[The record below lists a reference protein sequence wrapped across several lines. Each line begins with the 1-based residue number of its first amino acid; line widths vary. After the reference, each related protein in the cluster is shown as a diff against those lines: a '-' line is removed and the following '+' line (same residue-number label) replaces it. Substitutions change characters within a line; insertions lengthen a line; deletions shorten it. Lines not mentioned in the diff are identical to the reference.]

1 MPVPERSKTAHP
13 SFLHWLPAGRL
24 LRVRLLP
31 GQTVVLAASALILI
45 GSALLMLPSATPEG
59 VELRFLDALFT
70 ATSAVCVTGLIV
82 MDTPHEFTTFGQWI
96 ILWLI
101 QIGGLGY
108 ALLATFILLALGH
121 RIGLR
126 DRMMLAETLNTFDM
140 AESVRYVKIV
150 AVVTVAFE
158 GLGWLFFFLRFSQD
172 LPWGEALYSGLFH
185 SISAFN
191 NAGFSLF
198 SDSLI
203 SYQTDAS
210 INVIVTVLVIS
221 GSIGFLVFQ
230 DAWDN
235 VTGRR
240 FRFQTHTKLV
250 VVVTLLLLAS
260 GTLGITILEWNN
272 SATFQPLSLGERL
285 GTAHF
290 QAMSR
295 TAGFATIDLSTMNDA
310 TLYFLLLLMTIGGSP
325 GSMSG
330 GIKTTTFAIICLT
343 IWAALRRRH
352 DVEVFHRKIS
362 KDLVIRAFCLCIL
375 AFTAITLFTLTL
387 AFTEEQPFLS
397 IMFEVTSAMG
407 IVGMSLGDGDG
418 RSFSALLTD
427 FGKVVIIV
435 SMLLGR
441 FGPLLIGLFAV
452 QTTVPPRYRYPT
464 SRIMIG

>member
-1 MPVPERSKTAHP
+1 MAVTEQTKTRHE
-13 SFLHWLPAGRL
+13 SFLRRL
-24 LRVRLLP
+24 SSIRLLP
-31 GQTVVLAASALILI
+31 GQIVALAAAGLILI
-45 GSALLMLPSATPEG
+45 GTVLLMLPFSTPES

-70 ATSAVCVTGLIV
+70 STSAVCVTGLIV
-82 MDTPHEFTTFGQWI
+82 MDTPTEFTLFGQLV
-96 ILWLI
+96 ILMLV

-108 ALLATFILLALGH
+108 ALMATLILLALGH

-126 DRMMLAETLNTFDM
+126 DRMMLVESLSVSDMGET
-140 AESVRYVKIV
+140 VRYVKIV
-150 AVVTVAFE
+150 AVATVIFE
-158 GLGWLFFFLRFSQD
+158 GLGAMFLTLRFAQD
-172 LPWGEALYSGLFH
+172 MAWGQALYAGIFH

-191 NAGFSLF
+191 NAGFALF

-203 SYQTDAS
+203 AYQSDIP
-210 INVIVTVLVIS
+210 INLIVTILIIF
-221 GSIGFLVFQ
+221 GSLGFFLFH

-235 VTGRR
+235 VTGKR

-250 VVVTLLLLAS
+250 VVVTLVMLIS

-272 SATFQPLSLGERL
+272 PRTFGPLSLGERIAV
-285 GTAHF
+285 AHF
-290 QAMSR
+290 HTVSR
-295 TAGFATIDLSTMNDA
+295 TAGFTTMDIGDMKDA

-330 GIKTTTFAIICLT
+330 GIKTTTFAIIWLT
-343 IWAALRRRH
+343 IWAVLRRKS
-352 DVEVFHRKIS
+352 DVEVFHRRIP
-362 KDLVIRAFCLCIL
+362 KDLIVRAFVLCIL
-375 AFTAITLFTLTL
+375 AFTTITLFTLAL
-387 AFTEEQPFLS
+387 AFTEERPFLS

-427 FGKVVIIV
+427 FGKLVIIV

-452 QTTVPPRYRYPT
+452 QTTIPARYRYPE
-464 SRIMIG
+464 SRVLIG

>member
-1 MPVPERSKTAHP
+1 MAVIEQAKNPNDSIFDRLT
-13 SFLHWLPAGRL
+13 SF
-24 LRVRLLP
+24 RLLP
-31 GQTVVLAASALILI
+31 GQIVALAAAALILL
-45 GSALLMLPSATPEG
+45 GSGLLMLPFSTPPE
-59 VELRFLDALFT
+59 VEIRFLDALFT

-82 MDTPHEFTTFGQWI
+82 MDTPNEFTVFGQLV
-96 ILWLI
+96 ILMLI

-108 ALLATFILLALGH
+108 ALMATLILLALGH

-126 DRMMLAETLNTFDM
+126 DRMMLAETLSLSEM
-140 AESVRYVKIV
+140 GEAVRYVKIV
-150 AVVTVAFE
+150 AVVTVFLE
-158 GLGWLFFFLRFSQD
+158 GLGAILLTLRFSQD
-172 LPWGEALYSGLFH
+172 MGWGEALYSGIFH

-191 NAGFSLF
+191 NAGFALF

-203 SYQTDAS
+203 SYQTDIS
-210 INVIVTVLVIS
+210 INLIVTILIVF

-235 VTGRR
+235 FTGKR

-250 VVVTLLLLAS
+250 VVVTLVLLVS

-272 SATFQPLSLGERL
+272 PRTFEPLSLGERL
-285 GTAHF
+285 AVAHF
-290 QAMSR
+290 HTVSR
-295 TAGFATIDLSTMNDA
+295 TAGFTTMDVGNMQDA

-330 GIKTTTFAIICLT
+330 GIKTTTFAIIWLT
-343 IWAALRRRH
+343 IWSVLWRKA
-352 DVEVFHRKIS
+352 DVSVFHRRIP
-362 KDLVIRAFCLCIL
+362 KDLVVRAFVLCIL
-375 AFTAITLFTLTL
+375 AFTTITLFTLAL
-387 AFTEEQPFLS
+387 AFTEEKPFLG

-407 IVGMSLGDGDG
+407 IVGMSLGDGDS

-427 FGKVVIIV
+427 FGKLVIIV

-452 QTTVPPRYRYPT
+452 QTTTPARYRYPE
-464 SRIMIG
+464 SRVLIG

>member
-1 MPVPERSKTAHP
+1 MA
-13 SFLHWLPAGRL
+13 
-24 LRVRLLP
+24 
-31 GQTVVLAASALILI
+31 LAAALLILL
-45 GSALLMLPSATPEG
+45 GTFFLMLPVSTPSDI
-59 VELRFLDALFT
+59 ELRFIDALFT

-82 MDTPHEFTTFGQWI
+82 MDTPTEFTLFGQLV
-96 ILWLI
+96 ILMLI

-108 ALLATFILLALGH
+108 ALMATLILLALGH

-126 DRMMLAETLNTFDM
+126 DQMMLAESLSMSDIG
-140 AESVRYVKIV
+140 ESVRYVKIV
-150 AVVTVAFE
+150 AVVTVLLE
-158 GLGWLFFFLRFSQD
+158 GLGAILLTLRFAQDMAWSQ
-172 LPWGEALYSGLFH
+172 ALYSGVFH

-191 NAGFSLF
+191 NAGFALF

-203 SYQTDAS
+203 SYQADIP
-210 INVIVTVLVIS
+210 INLIVTILVIL

-235 VTGRR
+235 YTGRR

-250 VVVTLLLLAS
+250 VVVTLALLIV

-272 SATFQPLSLGERL
+272 SRTFEPLSLGEIL
-285 GTAHF
+285 AVAHF
-290 QAMSR
+290 HTVSR
-295 TAGFATIDLSTMNDA
+295 TAGFTTINVGEMEDA

-330 GIKTTTFAIICLT
+330 GIKTTTFAIIWLA
-343 IWAALRRRH
+343 IWSALRRKV
-352 DVEVFHRKIS
+352 DVEVFYRRIPP
-362 KDLVIRAFCLCIL
+362 DLIIRAFVLCIL
-375 AFTAITLFTLTL
+375 ALTTITLFTLAL

-407 IVGMSLGDGDG
+407 IVGMSLGDGNNH
-418 RSFSALLTD
+418 SFSAILTD
-427 FGKVVIIV
+427 FGKLIIIL

-452 QTTVPPRYRYPT
+452 KTTTQARYRYPE
-464 SRIMIG
+464 SRVLIG